1 MYVEF
6 HVAKEDSILH
16 NGQVGVEVDDHVHR
30 LDVDAPGEEV
40 RGNQTPASSLTE
52 VVEHSIP
59 VGLVHPR
66 VDEEA

>member
-1 MYVEF
+1 MFNFMSLRKLKSY
-6 HVAKEDSILH
+6 IM
-16 NGQVGVEVDDHVHR
+16 GQVGVEVDDHVHR